1 MANENE
7 EKYGAILGTVKSEVE
22 KGITDT
28 VESVKG
34 MGTLAS
40 NLGGYLK
47 RDAGNAWDSL
57 NESPAEKAKVK
68 EKKAAE
74 EKKKDNEKKAAA
86 AAEAAR
92 IKKLQDSYITHTA
105 VILCSYAV
113 RESYLVVPTS
123 HGELIHG
130 IPQLNVGDRKPNVNV
145 RSFGVCMSPKNP
157 SVQAAAKKIVADIKD
172 KPKTFTEKVM
182 DFFSKPPKVEIGK
195 DLVKMCAGVCK
206 AQIFTDWIDGKKDV
220 LIDGKP
226 ALLGRCKLQC
236 GYGGKIK
243 FYTSGQRED

>member
-7 EKYGAILGTVKSEVE
+7 EKYGAILGTAKYEAEKSV
-22 KGITDT
+22 TDT
-28 VESVKG
+28 VETVKG
-34 MGTLAS
+34 TGTLAS

-57 NESPAEKAKVK
+57 NESPAEKAAIK
-68 EKKAAE
+68 EKKDAE
-74 EKKKDNEKKAAA
+74 DAKVSAEAKAAVD
-86 AAEAAR
+86 AEAAR

-105 VILCSYAV
+105 VILCSYAA

-130 IPQLNVGDRKPNVNV
+130 IPQLNVGDSKPNINV
-145 RSFGVCMSPKNP
+145 RSFGVCMSPQNP

-195 DLVKMCAGVCK
+195 ELVEMCAGVCK

-243 FYTSGQRED
+243 FYTSGQREE